1 MTKTIVEKLHLA
13 KYKVAAVLNQPE
25 GTNYFNNL
33 SGYDTDIKQS
43 SYDLIFAFVL
53 NIDELKQLIQ
63 KVIENNYLNPK
74 GYVFIAYPKKGNTLY
89 PTYIHR
95 DEIMPSIGVDEEG
108 YVGISNLKFSRMVSL
123 DETFTV
129 VGLKED
135 AKSKQKVVN
144 KVSQC
149 VDDYI
154 DLIPMIEKD
163 LQDTR
168 ELLAFYQSLTPGYR
182 KDWAR
187 FVYSAKQEI
196 TREKR
201 REEMKVILQARYK
214 SRDLYRR
221 DQ

>member
-1 MTKTIVEKLHLA
+1 MTKTIVEKLNLT
-13 KYKVAAVLNQPE
+13 KYKQIAVLHQPK
-25 GTNYFNNL
+25 GTNYFSEL

-43 SYDLIFAFVL
+43 AYDLIFAFVV
-53 NIDELKQLIQ
+53 NIDELKQLVH
-63 KVIENNYLNPK
+63 KVIEKNYLNQK
-74 GYVFIAYPKKGNTLY
+74 GYLFIAYPKKGNTVY
-89 PTYIHR
+89 PSYIHR

-108 YVGISNLKFSRMVSL
+108 YVGTSNIKFSRMVGL

-135 AKSKQKVVN
+135 ANNKQKAAN
-144 KVSQC
+144 KVSQR

-154 DLIPMIEKD
+154 NLIPKIEKD
-163 LQDTR
+163 LQDTP
-168 ELLAFYQSLTPGYR
+168 ELLVFYQALTPGYR

-187 FVYSAKQEI
+187 FVYSAKQET

-201 REEMKVILQARYK
+201 REEMKVILRAGYK

-221 DQ
+221 NI